1 MKAKPILALLLTSL
15 AFAVA
20 SATAAPPI
28 ISYAGHVKVNG
39 NPFTGQGQFKFA
51 FVNGTGQFSYWSN
64 DGESSAGSAPQAHV
78 TVAVAAGN
86 YTVLLGD
93 TSLNGMGAIPENVFQ
108 NHNDVHLRIWFSD
121 GVNGFQLL
129 APDRRFASV
138 PYVIGNNG
146 AGTANMADSSGDAN
160 GTVKPV
166 TLAGGFVRL
175 VANGPANPSPT
186 LVLLDGDT
194 ADVVAYVGEATGL
207 LEYSFGEHSF
217 VLPKTFD
224 AFRQTL
230 IGPGSV
236 RLVAPTGGKTLANL
250 RVYRAGGRDNLDLEG
265 GAPAGSQPPDIVSIP
280 KERTVV
286 LGGATTLFVSASG
299 DNLTYQWKKN
309 GQNISGATSA
319 ALVFPEARPQD
330 SGNYVVVVGNAD
342 GNVTSEVS
350 QLIVDTLMKT
360 VPTGVYQ
367 INADPSSAGHQ
378 VALSTYMIDMFEV
391 RMSYW
396 EEVYEWATKNG
407 YAFTNPGL
415 NTDPAGVPQSGD
427 HPVHSISWYDAVKWA
442 NARSEKDGFTPCYY
456 TDVNRTT
463 VYRSGEFNLSNSKV
477 DWTASGYR
485 LPTEAEWEVAARGGL
500 VANKYSWGNSPFPS
514 KANYI
519 DTRVGKSTAVGTFDP
534 NGYGIHDV
542 GGNLREW
549 VWDREDTRTYEY
561 EFKET
566 FPDANGYYNTLVDGG
581 NTTAWFVVHTHYGN
595 QAKYSPINE
604 LDSPFDQL
612 KADANQVKTNS
623 GSDST
628 NWKVKKT
635 ITLDSNVSVV
645 EVRNE
650 IMNEGN
656 HGSYPTY
663 CKMKFYYAD
672 GTTTESV
679 TRNRYNNS
687 WAAMTYPNPSP
698 EKLVNKVEVWLRQTY
713 NHGNYEAYEKNT
725 VVYGSDPGPD
735 TRYVTLNI
743 PQYKEQN
750 ATHFRVKVETDREGD
765 DDVWFQLFD
774 GDNNKTYANADFDQL
789 LPVTAPINQPKKLR
803 IYLKRATTGATL
815 GGTALKAVYWTTN
828 DPKSLWTGSNRVT
841 KDGAYSDALRLLNF
855 RSGSGPANLGGV
867 KGFRLVRRP

>member
-1 MKAKPILALLLTSL
+1 MSPRGKTPFIDMKIRTTFALAVTS
-15 AFAVA
+15 AR
-20 SATAAPPI
+20 AAPAV

-39 NPFTGQGQFKFA
+39 QPFTGQGKFKFA
-51 FVNGTGQFSYWSN
+51 FINGSGQLSYWSN
-64 DGESSAGSAPQAHV
+64 DGASSAGSAPGTHV

-86 YTVLLGD
+86 YSVLLGD
-93 TSLNGMGAIPENVFQ
+93 TSLSGMGAIDAAVFQ
-108 NHNDVHLRIWFSD
+108 NHNDVHLRVWFDD
-121 GVNGFQLL
+121 GANGFQLL
-129 APDRRFASV
+129 TPDRRFASV

-146 AGTANMADSSGDAN
+146 AATANMADSSGDAN

-236 RLVAPTGGKTLANL
+236 RLIAPTGGKTLANL

-309 GQNISGATSA
+309 GQDISGATSA

-360 VPTGVYQ
+360 VPTAVYQ

-427 HPVHSISWYDAVKWA
+427 HPVHSVSWYDAVKWA

-456 TDVNRTT
+456 TDVNRTQ
-463 VYRSGEFNLSNSKV
+463 VYRSGQVDLNNTLV

-514 KANYI
+514 KANYV

-549 VWDREDTRTYEY
+549 VWDWNDDRTYDY
-561 EFKET
+561 EWKET
-566 FPDANGYYNTLVDGG
+566 FPDANGFYNTLVDEG
-581 NTTAWFVVHTHYGN
+581 NSTAVFHSDSHEN
-595 QAKYSPINE
+595 LQKYSV
-604 LDSPFDQL
+604 SGPFES
-612 KADANQVKTNS
+612 NSTQVKTTH
-623 GSDST
+623 GSDTT

-635 ITLDSNVSVV
+635 FILGFDASVV

-650 IMNEGN
+650 IHNEHSN
-656 HGSYPTY
+656 SSYKTE

-672 GTTTESV
+672 GTTAESTV
-679 TRNRYNNS
+679 QSRGENS
-687 WAAMTYPNPSP
+687 YASKTYPNPNTS
-698 EKLVNKVEVWLRQTY
+698 KLVNKVEVWLRAT
-713 NHGNYEAYEKNT
+713 GNYASTEAFEKNT
-725 VVYGSDPGPD
+725 VVYGANPTQD
-735 TRYVTLNI
+735 YYLTLDL

-774 GDNNKTYANADFDQL
+774 GDDNKTYANADFDQL
-789 LPVTAPINQPKKLR
+789 LPVTTPINQPKKLR
-803 IYLKRATTGATL
+803 IYLKPKSTDPTP
-815 GGTALKAVYWTTN
+815 GGTALKAAYWGTSN
-828 DPKSLWTGSNRVT
+828 PKSLWTGSNRIV
-841 KDGAYSDALRLLNF
+841 KDGAFSSNLVMLKNRI
-855 RSGSGPANLGGV
+855 SGNTPFGIGNT